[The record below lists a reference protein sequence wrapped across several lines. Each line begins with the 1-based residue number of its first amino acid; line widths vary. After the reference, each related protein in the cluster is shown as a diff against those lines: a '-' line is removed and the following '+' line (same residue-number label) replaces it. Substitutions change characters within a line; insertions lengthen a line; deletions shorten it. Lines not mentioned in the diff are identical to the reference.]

1 MLNAIIFH
9 IASSKPTQA
18 KPFMNYV
25 GPYRCHLFSV
35 LLSKTPAGGVTGES
49 RCSSILKL

>member
-9 IASSKPTQA
+9 IASSKPMQS

-25 GPYRCHLFSV
+25 GPYRGRLFSV
-35 LLSKTPAGGVTGES
+35 FLSKMPVGRE
-49 RCSSILKL
+49 K